1 MKKFSL
7 AFASLAFIAAG
18 PAIAGQYNAAGQYNG
33 QVSSIVTQAFAQN
46 TGAALAAALKNAL
59 ASNPSLIDD
68 MLYTASQTTDAA
80 TKQAIADAINAAV
93 SALNTAGKTDTA
105 ITVSQHAA
113 QFADAQTLSDLNA
126 GNASIGGGSGGAG
139 GTVVNFSGNNGGGLG
154 GGTTSP
160 N

>member
-1 MKKFSL
+1 MTAAIDYERF
-7 AFASLAFIAAG
+7 FAERI
-18 PAIAGQYNAAGQYNG
+18 
-33 QVSSIVTQAFAQN
+33 
-46 TGAALAAALKNAL
+46 AALKSHTDLAKTAL
-59 ASNPSLIDD
+59 QGRTDIAGKIID
-68 MLYTASQTTDAA
+68 A
-80 TKQAIADAINAAV
+80 
-93 SALNTAGKTDTA
+93 KTDTA